1 MGLSGK
7 DSPFLWE
14 KCTFHTVCFLGINN
28 TMCHLK
34 LSPLIGNNAVLQ
46 EGVPVPVRGEALPE
60 AEITVSF
67 MGKTYQTRSEGGKW
81 RVLLDSQV
89 SGGPH
94 TMEITARESGVPVQ
108 KPEKISIENIY
119 IGDVWIC
126 SGQSNMELP
135 MQRLKDNYPEEWG
148 SPNPLIRQFKV
159 SQEWD
164 FSGPRPAVGGSWAS
178 ASGVTLDGF
187 SGTAWF
193 FANAIFENHHTPIGL
208 INAAWGGTPAEAWMS
223 RGALAAFP
231 EKLALANLYADT
243 ALCDEIIRKNAAE
256 VKAWQDQV
264 DAADDG
270 MVAEWHRPETDVS
283 LWSEM
288 NLPGNFSENEDGLAN
303 FCGVIWLRREFNVNG
318 EFLAGESKIWL
329 GTIVDADTVFING
342 ICVGNTTYRYPPR
355 KYTVPAGLLRE
366 GKNTV
371 VIRVVCC
378 NGQGGVTKDKDFRI
392 FSEKGNIELS
402 GTWKYRVGARAE
414 PRPEEFFFQRQP
426 TGLFNAMIAP
436 ILDFPCKGVIWYQGE
451 SNDRNPR
458 EYGALFPALIN
469 DWRAQKQQP
478 DLPFLFVQLPVWGAP
493 EENNESS
500 SWAIIREAQCSALA
514 LPFTGMAA
522 GLDLGEWNDLHPLN
536 KKDIGRRLA
545 LAAEKLVF
553 KKSNTAPGP
562 MLRGIERRG
571 EKLLLTFDNCGKG
584 LTAREKPHVSVMSG
598 GNLIRLP
605 AVIESP
611 ECLSVDISSVK
622 NPEKVL
628 YAWASNPRDRQLYN
642 ADGLPMVPFRVD
654 LSNE

>member
-1 MGLSGK
+1 M
-7 DSPFLWE
+7 
-14 KCTFHTVCFLGINN
+14 
-28 TMCHLK
+28 LK
-34 LSPLIGNNAVLQ
+34 ISSLISNNAVLQ
-46 EGVPVPVRGEALPE
+46 EGVRVPVRGEASPE

-67 MGKTYQTRSEGGKW
+67 IGKTYQTSAKGGKW
-81 RVLLDSQV
+81 LVLLDSQV

-94 TMEITARESGVPVQ
+94 TMEITACESGVPVQ
-108 KPEKISIENIY
+108 KAGKILEKIIIENIY

-135 MQRLKDNYPEEWG
+135 MQRIKDNYPEEWEA
-148 SPNPLIRQFKV
+148 PNPLIRQFKV
-159 SQEWD
+159 PQEWD
-164 FSGPRPAVGGSWAS
+164 FAGPRQELGGSWACAS
-178 ASGVTLDGF
+178 AETLNGF

-193 FANAIFENHHTPIGL
+193 FANAIFENHGTPIGL

-223 RGALAAFP
+223 RGALAQFP
-231 EKLALANLYADT
+231 EKTALAAGYADR

-264 DAADDG
+264 DAADAG
-270 MVAEWHRPETDVS
+270 LVAQWHRPETDVS
-283 LWSEM
+283 LWNEM
-288 NLPGNFSENEDGLAN
+288 NLPGDFSENGDGLAN
-303 FCGVIWLRREFNVNG
+303 FCGVIWLRREFNVNE
-318 EFLAGESKIWL
+318 EFASGESKIWL

-342 ICVGNTTYRYPPR
+342 VEVGGITYRYPPR
-355 KYTVPAGLLRE
+355 KYIIPAGLLRQ

-378 NGQGGVTKDKDFRI
+378 NGEGGITKDKDFRI
-392 FSEKGNIELS
+392 FSPTGGVEL
-402 GTWKYRVGARAE
+402 GGVWKYRVGARAE
-414 PRPEEFFFQRQP
+414 TRPEEFFFQRQP

-451 SNDRNPR
+451 SNDSNPR
-458 EYGALFPALIN
+458 EYGTLFSALIN

-478 DLPFLFVQLPVWGAP
+478 DLPFLFVQLPIWGKP
-493 EENNESS
+493 GENNESS
-500 SWAIIREAQCSALA
+500 AWAIIREAQCSALA

-553 KKSNTAPGP
+553 KKGAAKGATAPGP
-562 MLRGIERRG
+562 MLRGVERRG
-571 EKLLLTFDNCGKG
+571 ERLFLTFDNCGKG
-584 LTAREKPHVSVMSG
+584 LTARETPHVSVMSG
-598 GNLIRLP
+598 GGLIRLP

-611 ECLSVDISSVK
+611 ECLSVDISAVK
-622 NPEKVL
+622 NPERVL

-642 ADGLPMVPFRVD
+642 TEGLPMIPFRAEIAKFV
-654 LSNE
+654 E